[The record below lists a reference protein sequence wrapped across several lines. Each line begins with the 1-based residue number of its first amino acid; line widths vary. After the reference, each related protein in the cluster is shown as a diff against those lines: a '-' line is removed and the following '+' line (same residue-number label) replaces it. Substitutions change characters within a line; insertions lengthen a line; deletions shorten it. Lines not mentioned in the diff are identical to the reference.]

1 MVKNKVHGQ
10 TSSSPMY
17 PGLWECRSRPRD
29 WMSAKSMAGI
39 ISPLSVINIK
49 IWLDTDLSRLS
60 QANRHLWI
68 CKVPKKSLGFI

>member
-49 IWLDTDLSRLS
+49 IWLDTDFVLLLKTKADADPEVSYNS
-60 QANRHLWI
+60 
-68 CKVPKKSLGFI
+68 